1 MLNKVKHKG
10 IALLVLA
17 AAQFMV
23 VLDATITNVALPAIR
38 EALKFTSEAD
48 LQWVITAYALAFGG
62 FLLLG
67 GRLADLFGRRRMF
80 LVGVILFAVA
90 SLFAG
95 LAQTPTQMII
105 LRGIQGL
112 GGALL
117 SPAALSLVLTIFSET
132 KERNRAL
139 GVWSMVAAGGG
150 AVGLVLGGVL
160 TQYVDWRWIFFINV
174 PVAIFVAIMALRFV
188 PGGKPERTES
198 VDVLGAFT
206 ITGSLVAVVFALA
219 KAAENGWGDSST
231 VTSFVVSAVLMAIF
245 IVNELRV
252 KHPLI
257 NLGIFRRR
265 NVTGGALVMLLMPA
279 AMFGFFFYMSIYLQ
293 QILGYTPTQTG
304 IANLPFTATIM
315 VVAGVLS
322 RFATRINP
330 KVVLTIAPLITAS
343 GLLFFARI
351 PVNATYLTD
360 ILPGIILMAAGMAM
374 VFVTATIAATNGIA
388 HKESGFVSGL
398 LNTSQQIGGAIGLAV
413 LTVISTAATKAQL
426 ADLKAMPTQ
435 AVINEALV
443 HGFHQGFIAAAVFA
457 VAASAVALFV
467 FKTHKQ
473 TVGEKADELTN
484 EAETLAAIPGA

>member
-10 IALLVLA
+10 LALVVLA

-23 VLDATITNVALPAIR
+23 VLDATITNVALLDIR
-38 EALKFTSEAD
+38 DALGFASDAD
-48 LQWVITAYALAFGG
+48 LQWVITAYALTFGG

-67 GRLADLFGRRRMF
+67 GRLADLYGRRQLF
-80 LVGVILFAVA
+80 LIGTALFAFA
-90 SLFAG
+90 SLLAGFA
-95 LAQTPTQMII
+95 QDPTQMIVF
-105 LRGIQGL
+105 RGLQGL

-160 TQYVDWRWIFFINV
+160 TEYVDWRWIFFINV
-174 PVAIFVAIMALRFV
+174 PIAIFVAIMALRFV
-188 PGGKPERTES
+188 PSSKSVKTES
-198 VDVLGAFT
+198 VDVLGAAT
-206 ITGSLVAVVFALA
+206 ITGSLIAVVYALA
-219 KAAENGWGDSST
+219 KAAENGWSDSST
-231 VTSFVVSAVLMAIF
+231 IISFVVSAVLMVTF
-245 IVNELRV
+245 IINELRV

-257 NLGIFRRR
+257 NLATFRKR
-265 NVTGGALVMLLMPA
+265 NVTGGSLVMLLMPA

-293 QILGYTPTQTG
+293 QILGYSPTQTG

-322 RFATRINP
+322 RYASKVNP
-330 KVVLTIAPLITAS
+330 KAILVAGPLLAAS
-343 GLLFFARI
+343 GLLYFARI
-351 PVNATYLTD
+351 PVDAQYFTD
-360 ILPGIILMAAGMAM
+360 ILPGILLMASGMAV

-388 HKESGFVSGL
+388 PKESGFVSGL

-413 LTVISTAATKAQL
+413 LTVISTAATKTQL
-426 ADLKAMPTQ
+426 DGLTSAPSQGVMND
-435 AVINEALV
+435 ALV

-467 FKTHKQ
+467 FKTHKPTAREQ
-473 TVGEKADELTN
+473 ADELTN
-484 EAETLAAIPGA
+484 EAEALAAIPGV